1 MCDICVAINANQ
13 KLCKTEAELNLAKGL
28 RNQHR
33 KDFMSARLTVESI
46 KQTAI
51 NFPDD
56 NLFIQCDGMDNAKV
70 VLNLGFYQWLD
81 FNIAKHLYY

>member
-1 MCDICVAINANQ
+1 
-13 KLCKTEAELNLAKGL
+13 
-28 RNQHR
+28 
-33 KDFMSARLTVESI
+33 MSARLTVESI

>member
-1 MCDICVAINANQ
+1 
-13 KLCKTEAELNLAKGL
+13 
-28 RNQHR
+28 
-33 KDFMSARLTVESI
+33 MSARLTVESI

-70 VLNLGFYQWLD
+70 VLNPGFHQCGWIEILED
-81 FNIAKHLYY
+81 EDSALFVPFKSTFKSKIMLTVHQKEVMT